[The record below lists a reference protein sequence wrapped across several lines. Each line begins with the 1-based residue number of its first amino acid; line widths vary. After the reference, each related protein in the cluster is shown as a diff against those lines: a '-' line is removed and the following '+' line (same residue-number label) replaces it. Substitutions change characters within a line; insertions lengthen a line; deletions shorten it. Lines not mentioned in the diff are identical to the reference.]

1 MSKNKYSRG
10 TIFRTKKKGLIE
22 VIILVIISIVTFI
35 LAKILNIFGIIYSLH
50 VLFLGEICI
59 MLSFIAIGLIIF
71 TVRRKIE
78 HDRVIEEWK
87 VIETEL
93 RESEKRFRNLFEEVS
108 TIAVYGFDPDR
119 KIIFWNKASE
129 ILYGYSKE
137 EALGKK
143 IEDLIILPEM
153 RMEIIEKIERWVNED
168 VQIRSGEIE
177 LMKKDRSLITVLSS
191 YVMLKNE
198 YNRIELYSLNIDF
211 TKRKST
217 EQELLRSYKKL
228 KKLSRTDSLTQLS
241 NRRNILEKIYYEQV
255 KFGRSKE
262 CFALVLGDLDNFKT
276 VNDRFGHDCGD
287 FVLKYVANLMLSSVR
302 KQDIVSRY
310 GGDEFLLLLPQTS
323 LEGAKHIAEIIRNE
337 ISTFVIT
344 YKDKE
349 ISITITFG
357 IGIYDKQMSIGE
369 LIKKTDN
376 ALYEGKLKG
385 KNIIVLAKEK
395 SSE

>member
-1 MSKNKYSRG
+1 
-10 TIFRTKKKGLIE
+10 
-22 VIILVIISIVTFI
+22 
-35 LAKILNIFGIIYSLH
+35 
-50 VLFLGEICI
+50 

>member
-1 MSKNKYSRG
+1 
-10 TIFRTKKKGLIE
+10 
-22 VIILVIISIVTFI
+22 
-35 LAKILNIFGIIYSLH
+35 
-50 VLFLGEICI
+50 
-59 MLSFIAIGLIIF
+59 MLSFIAVGLIIF
-71 TVRRKIE
+71 TMRRKIE
-78 HDRVIEEWK
+78 HYRIIEEWK
-87 VIETEL
+87 IIETEL
-93 RESEKRFRNLFEEVS
+93 RESEKRFSNLFEEVP

-129 ILYGYSKE
+129 ILYGFSKE

-143 IEDLIILPEM
+143 VEDLIILPEM
-153 RMEIIEKIERWVNED
+153 RMEIIEKIEKWVNEG
-168 VQIRSGEIE
+168 VQIFSGEME

-191 YVMLKNE
+191 YVMLKNG
-198 YNRIELYSLNIDF
+198 YDRIELYSLNIDF

-217 EQELLRSYKKL
+217 EQELLRSYKRL

-262 CFALVLGDLDNFKT
+262 SFALVLGDLDNFKT

-287 FVLKYVANLMLSSVR
+287 FVLKYVANLMLTSVR
-302 KQDIVSRY
+302 KQDVVSRY

-323 LEGAKHIAEIIRNE
+323 PEGAKHIAEKIRNE

-349 ISITITFG
+349 ISITVTFG

-385 KNIIVLAKEK
+385 KNVIVMAKEK
-395 SSE
+395 PSE